1 MKIGYFVNEPIFE
14 LFHIQN
20 IAQLLNCSIV
30 TSVYFNPE
38 MTKTA
43 YWNSYVMLSIY
54 VIFFCK
60 NTK

>member
-1 MKIGYFVNEPIFE
+1 MQKVIFMKIGCFVNEPNFE
-14 LFHIQN
+14 LFHVQN

-43 YWNSYVMLSIY
+43 Y
-54 VIFFCK
+54 
-60 NTK
+60 